1 MNQINHSKASY
12 STHFNRKQ
20 AGDFMVSLSIA
31 LIVVAIISAG
41 VFIAFRENTRKNEV
55 KETINAVTATAA
67 NLRKNFGINNTYGS
81 VTTAIAVQSRTIPEE
96 QRNPGTTTASNA
108 YGGAITVVPAT
119 LTSAN
124 DAVEIKYTRVP
135 SSQCVD
141 IVLGTQGT
149 ARTMNVNGISVKH
162 WDGAIN
168 LATLATQCEAAANAT
183 IDWYPGRTG
192 T

>member
-1 MNQINHSKASY
+1 MHQINRSKTSHS
-12 STHFNRKQ
+12 TRFDRKQ

-55 KETINAVTATAA
+55 KETITAVTTTAA

-81 VTTAIAVQSRTIPEE
+81 VTTAIGVQSRTIPEE

-108 YGGAITVVPAT
+108 YGGNITIVPISITALNDIVM
-119 LTSAN
+119 LTYRN
-124 DAVEIKYTRVP
+124 VP

-141 IVLGTQGT
+141 IVLGTQNI
-149 ARTMNVNGISVKH
+149 ARGIGNGISMIKPV
-162 WDGAIN
+162 DGVLDIAA
-168 LATLATQCEAAANAT
+168 LANQCESSGQ
-183 IDWYPGRTG
+183 IDWFIGRTG

>member
-1 MNQINHSKASY
+1 MSKIYRSKARH
-12 STHFNRKQ
+12 STRSKRKQ

-108 YGGAITVVPAT
+108 YGGAIAVAPAS
-119 LTSAN
+119 LTGTN
-124 DAVEIKYTRVP
+124 DAVAISYANVP

-141 IVLGTQGT
+141 IVLGTQGI
-149 ARTMNVNGISVKH
+149 ARNMDAGGAQVKPT
-162 WDGAIN
+162 DGAIN
-168 LATLATQCEAAANAT
+168 LATLATQCEAATNVSVN
-183 IDWYPGRTG
+183 WYVGRTG